1 MRLLTLIACLLCIP
15 QAHASSSQDLCE
27 KHGYATPELPRCRGK
42 ACPQLLQTPPSQ
54 FRNLSLTAACN
65 YQIQDIQGEPAEV
78 GAFFF
83 TGKQMITGVLRREP
97 SEFINE
103 FTLRGEKKTPWP
115 AKRPIFFRHELY
127 LQFPDVR
134 ETEKKFRAPKPSPQ
148 APCWEARVK
157 LKITE
162 MESIFGWDNTEGDY
176 PLKYEVLEMGPYH
189 KCLNPTPA
197 PFGQ

>member
-15 QAHASSSQDLCE
+15 QAYASSSQDLCE

-65 YQIQDIQGEPAEV
+65 YQIQNIQGEPTEV

-83 TGKQMITGVLRREP
+83 TGEQTITGVLRREP

-103 FTLRGEKKTPWP
+103 FTLRGEKRPRGRQNAPYSSGTSYTCSSPTSARP
-115 AKRPIFFRHELY
+115 KRNSEP
-127 LQFPDVR
+127 PS
-134 ETEKKFRAPKPSPQ
+134 RAPKRRAGKQ
-148 APCWEARVK
+148 
-157 LKITE
+157 
-162 MESIFGWDNTEGDY
+162 G
-176 PLKYEVLEMGPYH
+176 
-189 KCLNPTPA
+189 
-197 PFGQ
+197 